1 MQPPV
6 QAASRA
12 RLAHSCDQKK
22 RAWFNA
28 AHHWLTNGEGP
39 TLTVASLGAG
49 PHPGG
54 GMLGRVFKKKGRRKE
69 LRTACRQ
76 LFCHQVVTRFSPAR
90 HYCTRNVPYRHI
102 SYLLNSIFDKCFTL
116 IFAIKGWE
124 LLAVVC
130 VDFHNQKLHILYAH
144 LVKQKYP
151 PLLLTARSSK
161 FVCIQCCGRFRK
173 SSWRR
178 GTPDELNQYT

>member
-54 GMLGRVFKKKGRRKE
+54 GMLGRVLKKKGRRKE
-69 LRTACRQ
+69 QEEGGMTNQKSRLLIGREPSEFKRTRRAEMADYWFLASCCCCNWRCIK
-76 LFCHQVVTRFSPAR
+76 LHVVQRFE
-90 HYCTRNVPYRHI
+90 
-102 SYLLNSIFDKCFTL
+102 L
-116 IFAIKGWE
+116 IFVSI
-124 LLAVVC
+124 
-130 VDFHNQKLHILYAH
+130 H
-144 LVKQKYP
+144 LSRALQP
-151 PLLLTARSSK
+151 FNTQNHL
-161 FVCIQCCGRFRK
+161 
-173 SSWRR
+173 
-178 GTPDELNQYT
+178 